1 MKVFIREDLLGIF
14 VLALLTLLGLV
25 FVLTPQVVLKL
36 QASFYKRVYKDVLS
50 MNDEDI
56 DNRMMLPTDRA
67 LMGRRS
73 DFIKRATEYP
83 EDFTGLIVLI
93 RIIGVLLLIMLAIAA
108 CALAIGWQQIV
119 NERIGMSCIT
129 NLSCY

>member
-73 DFIKRATEYP
+73 DFIK
-83 EDFTGLIVLI
+83 L
-93 RIIGVLLLIMLAIAA
+93 
-108 CALAIGWQQIV
+108 
-119 NERIGMSCIT
+119 
-129 NLSCY
+129 